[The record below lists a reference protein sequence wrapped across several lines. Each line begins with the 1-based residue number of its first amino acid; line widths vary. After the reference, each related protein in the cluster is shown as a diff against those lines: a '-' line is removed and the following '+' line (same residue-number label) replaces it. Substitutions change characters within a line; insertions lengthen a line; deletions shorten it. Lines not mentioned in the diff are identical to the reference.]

1 METAILLVGILL
13 LLFLI
18 GSVLGCIAFFRID
31 KLSQENNRLHREL
44 VGLSSKLNRYIASAV
59 KLPNHG
65 DQEETS
71 SDTREPDSLNNSVS
85 DNIGTISKDNK
96 NANSVE
102 DEIVDLKSPASVPNN
117 AFSDNLV
124 SSKTHPLIENIKSNW
139 MIWVGG
145 ISIGL
150 AGIFLVKYSIDNG
163 LLGPTARIV
172 LAFLTGIAFHIAA
185 YYFHLKKGQNDI
197 FAALAGGAS
206 LVLYAACLAALHL
219 YQLFTPGWAFIILAM
234 ISIATMLLALVQ
246 GPVLAALGILGAYLV
261 PIFVST
267 GSNNVTAALIYSF
280 IVSCSALLLIRFVKR
295 DWLWIGTLV
304 GAGFWWLVSLTV
316 VSTEISR
323 LLYLLALTYAV
334 LAIECWDWRLR
345 KALVDQ
351 DLIPSHSLYDLLKQG
366 VAKYQKKV
374 SITLL
379 VLMFAWLLSLILV
392 SLNSTVI
399 TILALFSVLTLY
411 VAYHQRMLIYI
422 AWLGFV
428 ITILGLLLQGIN
440 IHSAY
445 ALNTLSAEIDK
456 LLLTLIILLSVIYAS
471 FSFFALQK
479 SHYKGYWS
487 SLGLLAPLIL
497 IALGYMRVDS
507 MQSDWHWAM
516 IAAGLGA
523 VYFHLLYRKK
533 RELSP
538 TAMVAII
545 FSGHVAYTLAVV
557 ILFQAATLTLA
568 LAVQVASLAWLDR
581 YFRLPILPLL
591 IKIILAVVIARLT
604 LNPWLLTYPADVH
617 WSLWTYGGS
626 FLFCVLAAYFVQKG
640 LESDNAQARAPLL
653 NWLKA
658 ASAHLLVLAIIAET
672 RYQLYDGN
680 IFAQQYSFLEAAINT
695 GVWGILGLVYMLR
708 MQVAETLAFVYR
720 WIAHILILAAFAN
733 YVIFLLLFKNPLF
746 SSIELSA
753 TPIFNV
759 LLLAYGLPCLIGLFV
774 LCFQKDK
781 VIRRIA
787 GGIVAVMLLIFVSI
801 EIRHLWHGQLNF
813 YQATFAGE
821 IYTYSMVW
829 LVMAIAGS
837 LIGIKIKS
845 RDFYR
850 GSMLFLLL
858 VVAKIFLIDTSGLSS
873 LWRVAAFMGLG
884 ISLLGLAYLHQK
896 MQVVT
901 EHSSTA

>member
-1 METAILLVGILL
+1 METAILFVGILL

-18 GSVLGCIAFFRID
+18 SSVLGCIAFFRID
-31 KLSQENNRLHREL
+31 KLSQENSRLHREL
-44 VGLSSKLNRYIASAV
+44 VSLSSKLNRYIANTV
-59 KLPNHG
+59 R
-65 DQEETS
+65 S
-71 SDTREPDSLNNSVS
+71 SDNDEPETALSEANEPSPPNKIIS
-85 DNIGTISKDNK
+85 DN
-96 NANSVE
+96 
-102 DEIVDLKSPASVPNN
+102 VDLASQDKGGTKSAESPMVDLTSADTSPRHPLP
-117 AFSDNLV
+117 D
-124 SSKTHPLIENIKSNW
+124 KPHPLIENIKSNW

-219 YQLFTPGWAFIILAM
+219 YQLFTPGWAFIVLAI

-295 DWLWIGTLV
+295 DWLWIGTLI
-304 GAGFWWLVSLTV
+304 GAGFWWLISLTV
-316 VSTEISR
+316 TSTEISR
-323 LLYLLALTYAV
+323 LLYLLALAYAV

-345 KALVDQ
+345 KALVNH

-379 VLMFAWLLSLILV
+379 VLMLAWLLSLILV

-399 TILALFSVLTLY
+399 TILVLFSAFTLY
-411 VAYHQRMLIYI
+411 VAYQQRMLIYI
-422 AWLGFV
+422 AWLGFF
-428 ITILGLLLQGIN
+428 ITILGLLLQGIDVYFPHTLN
-440 IHSAY
+440 
-445 ALNTLSAEIDK
+445 ALSVETDK

-479 SHYKGYWS
+479 SYYKGYWS

-497 IALGYMRVDS
+497 IALGYIRVDTI
-507 MQSDWHWAM
+507 QSDWHWAL

-533 RELSP
+533 HELSP

-545 FSGHVAYTLAVV
+545 FSGHLAYTLAVV

-604 LNPWLLTYPADVH
+604 LNPWLLTYPSDIH

-640 LESDNAQARAPLL
+640 VESESSDIVQGRAPLL
-653 NWLKA
+653 SWLKA

-695 GVWGILGLVYMLR
+695 GVWGVLGLVYMLR
-708 MQVAETLAFVYR
+708 TQAAETLAFIYR

-733 YVIFLLLFKNPLF
+733 YVVFLLLFKNPLF
-746 SSIELSA
+746 TSIELSA
-753 TPIFNV
+753 TPIFNI
-759 LLLAYGLPCLIGLFV
+759 LLLAYGLPCLIGFFV
-774 LCFQKDK
+774 LYFQKDK
-781 VIRRIA
+781 AIRRIV
-787 GGIVAVMLLIFVSI
+787 GGIVAAMLLIFVSI

-813 YQATFAGE
+813 YQPIFAGE

-845 RDFYR
+845 RDCYR

-858 VVAKIFLIDTSGLSS
+858 VVAKIFLVDTSGLSS

-896 MQVVT
+896 MQIVT
-901 EHSSTA
+901 EESSAR